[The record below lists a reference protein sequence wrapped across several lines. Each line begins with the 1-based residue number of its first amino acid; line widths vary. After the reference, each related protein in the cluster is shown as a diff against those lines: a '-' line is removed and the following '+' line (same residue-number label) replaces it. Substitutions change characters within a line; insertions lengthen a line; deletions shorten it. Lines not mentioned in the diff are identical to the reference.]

1 MFMLMID
8 VNVVQ
13 LPRGVTSMGGGEGVI
28 WKHIENFCNSA
39 LFKASSYLYHFHN
52 VSPYLPHFP
61 YVACGESR

>member
-1 MFMLMID
+1 M
-8 VNVVQ
+8 
-13 LPRGVTSMGGGEGVI
+13 EGI

-61 YVACGESR
+61 NVACGMSVKILN